1 MIRVLQI
8 VTNMRRGGLETML
21 MNYYRHIDRNKVQFD
36 FLVHRDFES
45 DYDKEILELGG
56 KIYHISRLIP
66 WSSSY
71 RKKLRAFFTSHPE
84 YKIVHVHQDCLS
96 SVALE
101 CAKKCGVPVRI
112 AHSHS
117 SSQDKN
123 WKYLIKLYYMRFI
136 PKYATYLFACG
147 AAAGDWMFNGH
158 SYYLIKNAIETEKY
172 CYSPEKAKLM
182 RRKLHIKDDE
192 TVLGHVGR
200 FSAAKNHRFLLEIF
214 SECLKINQKV
224 RLLLVGNGENQ
235 EEIKKIVEEQGFAD
249 KVIFTGARPDV
260 NDLMQAM
267 DVFVFPSLYEGL
279 PLTMIEA
286 QASGL
291 HCVISNKVPD
301 ECIVTNDLV
310 TYCKLEEKPSKWAE
324 IILQKAQFPRT
335 SHAQEIKKAGYD
347 ISDAARKL
355 EDFYLRKAKG

>member
-1 MIRVLQI
+1 MTRVLQI

-21 MNYYRHIDRNKVQFD
+21 MNYYRHIDKNKIQFD
-36 FLVHRDFES
+36 FLVHRDYES

-56 KIYHISRLIP
+56 KIYHISKLIP

-71 RKKLRAFFTSHPE
+71 RKKLQAFFTTHPE

-136 PKYATYLFACG
+136 PKHATYLFACG
-147 AAAGDWMFNGH
+147 TAAGDWMFSGH
-158 SYYLIKNAIETEKY
+158 PYHLIKNAIETEKY
-172 CYSPEKAKLM
+172 CYSLEKAKQM
-182 RRKLHIKDDE
+182 REKLHIKDDE
-192 TVLGHVGR
+192 TVIGHVGS
-200 FSAAKNHRFLLEIF
+200 FSTAKNHEFLLEIF
-214 SECLKINQKV
+214 SECLKTNQKV
-224 RLLLVGNGENQ
+224 RLLLVGNGEK
-235 EEIKKIVEEQGFAD
+235 EKEIKKTTEEKGLVD
-249 KVIFTGARPDV
+249 KVIFTGVRPDV

-291 HCVISNKVPD
+291 PCVISDKVPD
-301 ECIVTNDLV
+301 ECIVTNNLV
-310 TYCKLEEKPSKWAE
+310 TYCKLEDDPIKWAQ
-324 IILQKAQFPRT
+324 IIMQQVKIPRIN
-335 SHAQEIKKAGYD
+335 HIQEIKATGYD
-347 ISDAARKL
+347 IYSEAQKL
-355 EDFYLRKAKG
+355 ENFYLKSAKR